1 MGPQLLVRDYM
12 HILAC
17 LHAFSLLIRHLD
29 SVTIPSEE
37 RTNRMAPAAGR
48 VALESLLRDR
58 KLDATLTT
66 ALPIEPPGG
75 DACAPTGLPSLDTQL
90 RGGVP
95 RGQVSEIVG
104 PRSAGRTS
112 VLRALMATATRR
124 GELVALIDTL
134 DRFDPASAV
143 AAGVDLTRVLWVRG
157 QDVPLTQLALAP
169 GWEPSRPR
177 SGRTRDS
184 VVARALD
191 RAIKAVNLVLQSG
204 GFGLVALDIAD
215 VPLDA
220 VRELPFN
227 TWMRLQRVVDAS
239 DTACVLVADVPSA
252 RSAKGVSIRLQ
263 PQRSRREA
271 VRSVSREMPP
281 RPRTGVAAVCDA
293 RHCAGAQDAQHGSGS
308 ETEAPRGMPP
318 QEGLAPDAFHAAVL
332 ASRRP
337 FVPRTGSRGITG
349 RWAGTASPLPR
360 LRGLAADAT
369 VVRAQ
374 HQAHV
379 TVPVGIEFVE

>member
-1 MGPQLLVRDYM
+1 
-12 HILAC
+12 
-17 LHAFSLLIRHLD
+17 
-29 SVTIPSEE
+29 
-37 RTNRMAPAAGR
+37 MAPAAAR
-48 VALESLLRDR
+48 VALESLLRER
-58 KLDATLTT
+58 KLDTTLTT
-66 ALPIEPPGG
+66 ALPLEWPGG
-75 DACAPTGLPSLDTQL
+75 DACAPTGLPSLDRQL

-104 PRSAGRTS
+104 PRSSGRTS

-134 DRFDPASAV
+134 DRFDPGSAEV
-143 AAGVDLTRVLWVRG
+143 AGVDLARLLWVRG

-204 GFGLVALDIAD
+204 GFGVVALDIAD
-215 VPLDA
+215 VPLGALRD
-220 VRELPFN
+220 LPFN
-227 TWMRLQRVVDAS
+227 TWMRLQRVVAS
-239 DTACVLVADVPSA
+239 DTACVLVGDVPSA

-263 PQRSRREA
+263 PQRTRRET
-271 VRSVSREMPP
+271 VRSARREMPP
-281 RPRTGVAAVCDA
+281 HPRMGTAPAACDGGDDS
-293 RHCAGAQDAQHGSGS
+293 AGTRDAPHGFGD
-308 ETEAPRGMPP
+308 TEVSRAVPSR
-318 QEGLAPDAFHAAVL
+318 EGLGPDAFHAAVL

-337 FVPRTGSRGITG
+337 FVPRTSGRGVTG

-360 LRGLAADAT
+360 LRGLATDAT
-369 VVRAQ
+369 IVRAQ
-374 HQAHV
+374 HQADA

>member
-1 MGPQLLVRDYM
+1 
-12 HILAC
+12 
-17 LHAFSLLIRHLD
+17 
-29 SVTIPSEE
+29 
-37 RTNRMAPAAGR
+37 MASAVAAR

-58 KLDATLTT
+58 KLDTTLTT
-66 ALPIEPPGG
+66 ALPLEWTGG
-75 DACAPTGLPSLDTQL
+75 DACAPTGLPPLDVQL

-104 PRSAGRTS
+104 PRSSGRTS
-112 VLRALMATATRR
+112 VLRALMAEATHR

-134 DRFDPASAV
+134 DRFDPASAA
-143 AAGVDLTRVLWVRG
+143 AAGVDLARVLWVRG
-157 QDVPLTQLALAP
+157 EDIPLTQLALAP

-191 RAIKAVNLVLQSG
+191 RAIKAANLVLQSG

-215 VPLDA
+215 VPLD
-220 VRELPFN
+220 VLRELPFN

-263 PQRSRREA
+263 PQRSPRATPQRGAGVAPAARGGSYPAGTTNAEHEA
-271 VRSVSREMPP
+271 AADRQAPPTATSREGLPP
-281 RPRTGVAAVCDA
+281 
-293 RHCAGAQDAQHGSGS
+293 
-308 ETEAPRGMPP
+308 E
-318 QEGLAPDAFHAAVL
+318 AFHAAVL

-337 FVPRTGSRGITG
+337 FVPRTTTRGVAG

-360 LRGLAADAT
+360 LRGLAADASI
-369 VVRAQ
+369 VRAQ
-374 HQAHV
+374 HQAHA
-379 TVPVGIEFVE
+379 TASVGLEFVDG

>member
-1 MGPQLLVRDYM
+1 MTCFAVDSPCASGYHDGEQTTKDTVWLL
-12 HILAC
+12 LPPAW
-17 LHAFSLLIRHLD
+17 LS
-29 SVTIPSEE
+29 
-37 RTNRMAPAAGR
+37 NRCFGNASSTRRSQPPCRSSGPAATR
-48 VALESLLRDR
+48 VPRR
-58 KLDATLTT
+58 GCRRLDA
-66 ALPIEPPGG
+66 
-75 DACAPTGLPSLDTQL
+75 QL

-104 PRSAGRTS
+104 PRSSGRTS

-143 AAGVDLTRVLWVRG
+143 AAGVDLARLLWVRG

-220 VRELPFN
+220 LRELPFN

-239 DTACVLVADVPSA
+239 DTACVLVGDVPSA

-263 PQRSRREA
+263 PQRSRRET
-271 VRSVSREMPP
+271 VRSGGRERPRSRARARARRRHATRRDRAGTRGCPSMVPAP
-281 RPRTGVAAVCDA
+281 RPRCPAPCRHGKGLRPTRFTRRCSPAAA
-293 RHCAGAQDAQHGSGS
+293 RSCRA
-308 ETEAPRGMPP
+308 R
-318 QEGLAPDAFHAAVL
+318 AA
-332 ASRRP
+332 
-337 FVPRTGSRGITG
+337 
-349 RWAGTASPLPR
+349 
-360 LRGLAADAT
+360 AA
-369 VVRAQ
+369 
-374 HQAHV
+374 
-379 TVPVGIEFVE
+379 

>member
-1 MGPQLLVRDYM
+1 
-12 HILAC
+12 
-17 LHAFSLLIRHLD
+17 
-29 SVTIPSEE
+29 
-37 RTNRMAPAAGR
+37 MAPAAAR
-48 VALESLLRDR
+48 VALESLLRER
-58 KLDATLTT
+58 KLDTTLTT
-66 ALPIEPPGG
+66 ALPIEWTDG
-75 DACAPTGLPSLDTQL
+75 DACAPTGLPSLDAQL

-104 PRSAGRTS
+104 PRSSGRTS

-134 DRFDPASAV
+134 DRFDPASAA
-143 AAGVDLTRVLWVRG
+143 AAGVDLSRLLWVRG

-191 RAIKAVNLVLQSG
+191 RAIKAINLVLQSG
-204 GFGLVALDIAD
+204 GFGLVGLDIAD

-239 DTACVLVADVPSA
+239 DTACVLVGDVPNA

-263 PQRSRREA
+263 PQRTRRA
-271 VRSVSREMPP
+271 TVRSGRPDMP
-281 RPRTGVAAVCDA
+281 RQPRTGAAPATCDA
-293 RHCAGAQDAQHGSGS
+293 GDPAGTRDATDGCG
-308 ETEAPRGMPP
+308 ETEASRVLPVW
-318 QEGLAPDAFHAAVL
+318 EGLAPDAFHAAVL

-337 FVPRTGSRGITG
+337 FVPRTSSRGVTG

-369 VVRAQ
+369 VVRAE
-374 HQAHV
+374 HQAHA

>member
-1 MGPQLLVRDYM
+1 
-12 HILAC
+12 
-17 LHAFSLLIRHLD
+17 
-29 SVTIPSEE
+29 
-37 RTNRMAPAAGR
+37 MAPAAAR
-48 VALESLLRDR
+48 VALESLLRER
-58 KLDATLTT
+58 KLDTTLTT
-66 ALPIEPPGG
+66 ALPLAWPGG
-75 DACAPTGLPSLDTQL
+75 DECAPTGLPPLDAQL

-104 PRSAGRTS
+104 PRSSGRTS
-112 VLRALMATATRR
+112 VLRALMVETTRR
-124 GELVALIDTL
+124 GELVAIVDTL
-134 DRFDPASAV
+134 DRFDPASAA
-143 AAGVDLTRVLWVRG
+143 AAGVDLARVLWVRG

-184 VVARALD
+184 IVARALD

-215 VPLDA
+215 VPLDV

-227 TWMRLQRVVDAS
+227 TWMRLQRVVDGS

-263 PQRSRREA
+263 PRRGPRDTPRLGVRPVAAARDGDPAGASHA
-271 VRSVSREMPP
+271 VAAGPQMPP
-281 RPRTGVAAVCDA
+281 T
-293 RHCAGAQDAQHGSGS
+293 
-308 ETEAPRGMPP
+308 APA
-318 QEGLAPDAFHAAVL
+318 QEGLAPEAFHAAVL

-337 FVPRTGSRGITG
+337 FVPRTTPRGVTG

-360 LRGLAADAT
+360 LRGLATDAS
-369 VVRAQ
+369 VVRAHHDPQ
-374 HQAHV
+374 V
-379 TVPVGIEFVE
+379 TTSVGLEFVE

>member
-1 MGPQLLVRDYM
+1 
-12 HILAC
+12 
-17 LHAFSLLIRHLD
+17 
-29 SVTIPSEE
+29 
-37 RTNRMAPAAGR
+37 MAPAAAR
-48 VALESLLRDR
+48 VALESLLRER
-58 KLDATLTT
+58 KLDTTLTT
-66 ALPIEPPGG
+66 ALPLEWTDG
-75 DACAPTGLPSLDTQL
+75 DACAPTGLPPLDAQL

-104 PRSAGRTS
+104 PRSSGRTS

-134 DRFDPASAV
+134 DRFDPASAAV
-143 AAGVDLTRVLWVRG
+143 AGVDLARLLWVRG

-239 DTACVLVADVPSA
+239 DTACVLVGDVPSA

-263 PQRSRREA
+263 PQRTRREA
-271 VRSVSREMPP
+271 VRSVGRELPPQPP
-281 RPRTGVAAVCDA
+281 R
-293 RHCAGAQDAQHGSGS
+293 
-308 ETEAPRGMPP
+308 
-318 QEGLAPDAFHAAVL
+318 EGLPSDAFHAAVL

-337 FVPRTGSRGITG
+337 FVPHTSSRGVTG

-374 HQAHV
+374 HQAHA

>member
-1 MGPQLLVRDYM
+1 
-12 HILAC
+12 
-17 LHAFSLLIRHLD
+17 
-29 SVTIPSEE
+29 
-37 RTNRMAPAAGR
+37 MAPAAAR
-48 VALESLLRDR
+48 VALESLLRER
-58 KLDATLTT
+58 KLDTTLTT
-66 ALPIEPPGG
+66 ALPLEWTDG
-75 DACAPTGLPSLDTQL
+75 DACAPTGLPSLDAQL

-104 PRSAGRTS
+104 PRSSGRTS
-112 VLRALMATATRR
+112 VLRALMATATRQ

-143 AAGVDLTRVLWVRG
+143 AAGVDLARLLWVRG

-220 VRELPFN
+220 LRELPFN

-239 DTACVLVADVPSA
+239 DTACVLVGDVPSA

-263 PQRSRREA
+263 PQRTRRA
-271 VRSVSREMPP
+271 TVRSARPETP
-281 RPRTGVAAVCDA
+281 RQPRTGVATAISGAGDVPAGTRDA
-293 RHCAGAQDAQHGSGS
+293 PDGSGN
-308 ETEAPRGMPP
+308 TEASRAMPLR
-318 QEGLAPDAFHAAVL
+318 EGLAPDAFHAAVL

-337 FVPRTGSRGITG
+337 FVPRTSSRGVTG
-349 RWAGTASPLPR
+349 RWAGTTSPLPR

-374 HQAHV
+374 HQAHA

>member
-1 MGPQLLVRDYM
+1 
-12 HILAC
+12 
-17 LHAFSLLIRHLD
+17 
-29 SVTIPSEE
+29 
-37 RTNRMAPAAGR
+37 MAPAAAR

-58 KLDATLTT
+58 KLDTTLTT
-66 ALPIEPPGG
+66 ALPLEWPGG
-75 DACAPTGLPSLDTQL
+75 DACAPTGLPSLDAQL

-104 PRSAGRTS
+104 PRSSGRTS

-143 AAGVDLTRVLWVRG
+143 AAGVDLTRLLWVRG

-220 VRELPFN
+220 RARAAVQHLDAAAAGRGRERHRVRARGRCPECPERQRREHPAAAAAHGARRFGPAARDA
-227 TWMRLQRVVDAS
+227 TTAAHGRGTGDMRRGRRSCWHTGYSGRFRRHRGTTRPAVGKGLRQTRFTRRCSPA
-239 DTACVLVADVPSA
+239 AA
-252 RSAKGVSIRLQ
+252 RSCRAR
-263 PQRSRREA
+263 
-271 VRSVSREMPP
+271 
-281 RPRTGVAAVCDA
+281 AA
-293 RHCAGAQDAQHGSGS
+293 
-308 ETEAPRGMPP
+308 
-318 QEGLAPDAFHAAVL
+318 AA
-332 ASRRP
+332 
-337 FVPRTGSRGITG
+337 
-349 RWAGTASPLPR
+349 
-360 LRGLAADAT
+360 
-369 VVRAQ
+369 
-374 HQAHV
+374 
-379 TVPVGIEFVE
+379 

>member
-1 MGPQLLVRDYM
+1 
-12 HILAC
+12 
-17 LHAFSLLIRHLD
+17 
-29 SVTIPSEE
+29 
-37 RTNRMAPAAGR
+37 MAPAAAR

-58 KLDATLTT
+58 KLDTTLTT
-66 ALPIEPPGG
+66 ALPLAWPGG
-75 DACAPTGLPSLDTQL
+75 DECAPTGLPPLDAQL

-104 PRSAGRTS
+104 RRSSGRTS
-112 VLRALMATATRR
+112 VLRALMAEATRR

-134 DRFDPASAV
+134 DRFDPPSAA

-184 VVARALD
+184 VIGRALD
-191 RAIKAVNLVLQSG
+191 RGIKAVNLVLQSG

-227 TWMRLQRVVDAS
+227 TWMRLQRVVDGS
-239 DTACVLVADVPSA
+239 DTACVLVADVPHA

-263 PQRSRREA
+263 ARRGP
-271 VRSVSREMPP
+271 RDTP
-281 RPRTGVAAVCDA
+281 RPGVRPVRAACDGDPVGASLQTSAGPQGPRTASA
-293 RHCAGAQDAQHGSGS
+293 R
-308 ETEAPRGMPP
+308 
-318 QEGLAPDAFHAAVL
+318 EGLAPEAFHAAVL

-337 FVPRTGSRGITG
+337 FVPPATTRGVTG

-360 LRGLAADAT
+360 LRGLATDAS

-374 HQAHV
+374 HDPHV
-379 TVPVGIEFVE
+379 TTSVGLEFVE

>member
-1 MGPQLLVRDYM
+1 
-12 HILAC
+12 
-17 LHAFSLLIRHLD
+17 
-29 SVTIPSEE
+29 
-37 RTNRMAPAAGR
+37 
-48 VALESLLRDR
+48 
-58 KLDATLTT
+58 
-66 ALPIEPPGG
+66 
-75 DACAPTGLPSLDTQL
+75 
-90 RGGVP
+90 
-95 RGQVSEIVG
+95 
-104 PRSAGRTS
+104 
-112 VLRALMATATRR
+112 MATATRR

-143 AAGVDLTRVLWVRG
+143 AAGVDLTRLLWVRG

-177 SGRTRDS
+177 PGRTRDS

-204 GFGLVALDIAD
+204 GFGLVALDIGD

-220 VRELPFN
+220 LRELPFN

-263 PQRSRREA
+263 PQRSRRES
-271 VRSVSREMPP
+271 VRSGGRETARPHTGTGPAACDVGDPAGPRDADRSGRDTEARAVPP
-281 RPRTGVAAVCDA
+281 R
-293 RHCAGAQDAQHGSGS
+293 
-308 ETEAPRGMPP
+308 
-318 QEGLAPDAFHAAVL
+318 EGLARDAFHAAVL

-337 FVPRTGSRGITG
+337 FVPRTSSRGVTG
-349 RWAGTASPLPR
+349 RWAATASPLPR

-374 HQAHV
+374 HQAHA
-379 TVPVGIEFVE
+379 TVPVGIEFVDR

>member
-1 MGPQLLVRDYM
+1 VKYGSIRLTFAVDSPHLLRYY
-12 HILAC
+12 
-17 LHAFSLLIRHLD
+17 D
-29 SVTIPSEE
+29 SEQT
-37 RTNRMAPAAGR
+37 TKDDMAPAAAR

-58 KLDATLTT
+58 KLDTTLTT
-66 ALPIEPPGG
+66 ALPLEWTGG
-75 DACAPTGLPSLDTQL
+75 DACAPTGLPALDAQL

-104 PRSAGRTS
+104 PRSSGRTS
-112 VLRALMATATRR
+112 MLRALIATATRR
-124 GELVALIDTL
+124 GELAALIDTL

-143 AAGVDLTRVLWVRG
+143 AAGVDLTRLLWVRG

-204 GFGLVALDIAD
+204 GFGLVAIDIAD
-215 VPLDA
+215 VPLD
-220 VRELPFN
+220 VLRELPFN

-263 PQRSRREA
+263 PQRSRRQT
-271 VRSVSREMPP
+271 VRS
-281 RPRTGVAAVCDA
+281 G
-293 RHCAGAQDAQHGSGS
+293 AGP
-308 ETEAPRGMPP
+308 EAPSAMRSR
-318 QEGLAPDAFHAAVL
+318 EGLAPDAFHEAVL

-337 FVPRTGSRGITG
+337 FGSRTSTRGVTG

-374 HQAHV
+374 HQAHA
-379 TVPVGIEFVE
+379 TVRVGIEFVDR

>member
-1 MGPQLLVRDYM
+1 
-12 HILAC
+12 
-17 LHAFSLLIRHLD
+17 
-29 SVTIPSEE
+29 
-37 RTNRMAPAAGR
+37 MAPATAR
-48 VALESLLRDR
+48 TALVSLLRDR
-58 KLDATLTT
+58 KLDTTLTT
-66 ALPIEPPGG
+66 ALPLEWTGA
-75 DACAPTGLPSLDTQL
+75 DACAPTGLPPLDAHL

-104 PRSAGRTS
+104 PRSSGRTS
-112 VLRALMATATRR
+112 VLRALMVEATRR

-134 DRFDPASAV
+134 DRFDPASAA
-143 AAGVDLTRVLWVRG
+143 AAGVDLARVLWVRG

-215 VPLDA
+215 VPLD
-220 VRELPFN
+220 VLRELPFN

-239 DTACVLVADVPSA
+239 ETACVLVADVPSA
-252 RSAKGVSIRLQ
+252 RSTKGVSIRLQ
-263 PQRSRREA
+263 PQRSARET
-271 VRSVSREMPP
+271 P
-281 RPRTGVAAVCDA
+281 RPRAGGTPTARAGSAPAGGAPGPEHDVAA
-293 RHCAGAQDAQHGSGS
+293 GPQ
-308 ETEAPRGMPP
+308 TPP
-318 QEGLAPDAFHAAVL
+318 AVASRQGLAPEAFHAAVL

-337 FVPRTGSRGITG
+337 FVPRSTGRGVTG

-360 LRGLAADAT
+360 LRGLAADASI
-369 VVRAQ
+369 VRAQ
-374 HQAHV
+374 HHAQS
-379 TVPVGIEFVE
+379 TTMVGLEFVE